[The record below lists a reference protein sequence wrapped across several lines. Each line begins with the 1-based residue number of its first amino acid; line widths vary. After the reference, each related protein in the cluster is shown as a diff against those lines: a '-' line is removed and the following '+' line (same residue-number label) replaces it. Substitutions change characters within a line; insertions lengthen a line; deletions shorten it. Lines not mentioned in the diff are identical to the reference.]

1 MWRTAAQFRNIRV
14 VHGKDQIKIFEIA
27 GQYAS
32 GALPGN
38 VDAVGACGCNRAAV
52 RQFALMPAAETGGID
67 VDCII
72 KACSSHDAL
81 KIPSA
86 SGERQILP
94 MQTKRMLIRFIWEPY
109 GRMKGAWH
117 ETGKAGKGGHH

>member
-52 RQFALMPAAETGGID
+52 RAIRL
-67 VDCII
+67 
-72 KACSSHDAL
+72 DASRRDRRNRRGL
-81 KIPSA
+81 
-86 SGERQILP
+86 
-94 MQTKRMLIRFIWEPY
+94 
-109 GRMKGAWH
+109 
-117 ETGKAGKGGHH
+117 HHQGPL